1 MTPVA
6 VSDLTNGLTTDGLS
20 GTASE
25 VTQSVGPIGSSGPL
39 QDIVNTSGLLEG
51 LGVNNL
57 DNALGGSLGGNAL
70 GGNGLDGV
78 LGASNGISPVVSNLG
93 DSASN
98 LIDPVVSAAG
108 QAVDTVAGGG
118 GLGDVLNGAGSDAGS
133 LVDAVRSDIDSLTST
148 GIVGNVVDG
157 LGDNVLTGAVGGG
170 GLLAG
175 TPLDGLQ
182 GDGALVSSNLL
193 QTDSSS
199 PSSLIEVGAGTDQS
213 QGLLNVDA
221 ASDRGSGSNDLLDT
235 NIGPSSSDNGVNANL
250 LGSSQDSG
258 ALLDADAG
266 QTQQASPITV
276 DAATNADQF
285 QFPALAGTGVD
296 SLVGETGQLPGD
308 LATADTGDGLL
319 PLSAQ
324 ADDQSLADISG
335 PDGLLDS
342 PTGDGTHI
350 AVNTP
355 LQGALI

>member
-1 MTPVA
+1 M
-6 VSDLTNGLTTDGLS
+6 SD
-20 GTASE
+20 
-25 VTQSVGPIGSSGPL
+25 VTQTVSTLGSSGPL
-39 QDIVNTSGLLEG
+39 QDIVNTSSLLDG

-57 DNALGGSLGGNAL
+57 DNVLGGSLGGDGL

-78 LGASNGISPVVSNLG
+78 LCATNGIVSNLG

-118 GLGDVLNGAGSDAGS
+118 SVGDVLNGAGSDAGT
-133 LVDAVRSDIDSLTST
+133 LIDALRGDVDSVTSN

-182 GDGALVSSNLL
+182 GDGALVSSNVL
-193 QTDSSS
+193 QAGDSSS
-199 PSSLIEVGAGTDQS
+199 PSSLIELGAGTDQS

-221 ASDRGSGSNDLLDT
+221 ASDGGGSASGSGSNDLVDT

-266 QTQQASPITV
+266 QTQQAPLATV
-276 DAATNADQF
+276 DAGTNADQF

-308 LATADTGDGLL
+308 LVTADTGDGLL
-319 PLSAQ
+319 PLSAE
-324 ADDQSLADISG
+324 ANDTALADVSG
-335 PDGLLDS
+335 PDGVLDS
-342 PTGDGTHI
+342 PAGDGTHI
-350 AVNTP
+350 AVNTVDTP